1 MEVNSKSIIK
11 SNKIS
16 TTEEVSNQIKN
27 ILDLEKE
34 IKDITGSLNDKAE
47 DISNYSNRGFFSKI
61 INSKEIKW
69 ENHAVDVY
77 KGIDLNLKLNKNNT
91 IVIISIFKL
100 LVEQEKKIKENLNS
114 INQITKNTDKHLK
127 DYKIKLEKL
136 NSFQEEIKKEK
147 EASIE
152 QVNQIIEK
160 LDQGDQVSRE
170 LADIL
175 VNRFSPVIN
184 ENVKMNKS
192 NSNEIQN
199 AQEKLKGIDEYILE
213 LKKENLELHYEINN
227 LKENNSNLQES
238 ITSIKEIQNKFEE
251 KNNFFKKLCIFNI
264 ILLPIAILGMSYFLK
279 N

>member
-1 MEVNSKSIIK
+1 MEVDSKAIIK
-11 SNKIS
+11 SNKVS
-16 TTEEVSNQIKN
+16 TTQEISNQIKN
-27 ILDLEKE
+27 ILDLENE
-34 IKDITGSLNDKAE
+34 IKEITGSLNDKAE
-47 DISNYSNRGFFSKI
+47 DVSNYSNRGFFSKI

-69 ENHAVDVY
+69 ENHASDVY
-77 KGIDLNLKLNKNNT
+77 RGIDLNLKLNKNNT
-91 IVIISIFKL
+91 IVIIGIFKL
-100 LVEQEKKIKENLNS
+100 LVEQEKKIKENLSS

-127 DYKIKLEKL
+127 DYKTKLEKL
-136 NSFQEEIKKEK
+136 NSFQKEIKKERETSIK
-147 EASIE
+147 E
-152 QVNQIIEK
+152 VNQIIEK

-175 VNRFSPVIN
+175 VNKFSPAIN
-184 ENVKMNKS
+184 ENIKMNKS

-213 LKKENLELHYEINN
+213 LKKENLELHDEINN

-264 ILLPIAILGMSYFLK
+264 ILLPIAILGTAYFFK

>member
-1 MEVNSKSIIK
+1 MEVTSKSIIK
-11 SNKIS
+11 SNKVS
-16 TTEEVSNQIKN
+16 TTEEISNQIKN

-34 IKDITGSLNDKAE
+34 IREITGSLNDKAN
-47 DISNYSNRGFFSKI
+47 DVSNYSNRGFFLKI

-91 IVIISIFKL
+91 VVIIAIFKL

-127 DYKIKLEKL
+127 DYKIRLEKL
-136 NSFQEEIKKEK
+136 NDFQKEIKKEK

-152 QVNQIIEK
+152 HVNQIIEK

-175 VNRFSPVIN
+175 INRFNPAIN
-184 ENVKMNKS
+184 ENIKMNKS

-213 LKKENLELHYEINN
+213 LKKENLELHYEIDN
-227 LKENNSNLQES
+227 LKENNYSLQGS
-238 ITSIKEIQNKFEE
+238 ITLIKETQNKFED
-251 KNNFFKKLCIFNI
+251 KHNFLKKLCLSNI
-264 ILLPIAILGMSYFLK
+264 ILLPIALLGMSYFF
-279 N
+279 